1 MPLVGY
7 RVGSR
12 NSLRSTVHFLK
23 FPEPFSYSLFHAI
36 STDCHIH
43 PNAPGQSRHSCS
55 SVPSNSQV
63 KPKIIAKTATL
74 PKSTKTS
81 SCLHVTF
88 LNSDVIFPSGSPGLL
103 QRRAAH
109 PCGSSQEGGEGG
121 AHCWIFL
128 WGTTSR

>member
-23 FPEPFSYSLFHAI
+23 FPEPIVCFMLFQLIATSTQMLLYKAATLVLQSLQI
-36 STDCHIH
+36 LK
-43 PNAPGQSRHSCS
+43 
-55 SVPSNSQV
+55 SNSQTQNHS
-63 KPKIIAKTATL
+63 KNRNTPQIYKK
-74 PKSTKTS
+74 S